1 EQASGCKYLSQ
12 GVRIGIVACS
22 ELFGVDACRHKQTVN
37 SKRGGA
43 LEVGSHRISYRQYPM
58 MLGRS
63 APDLLRDPHGLLVNR
78 TMGLP
83 GIDDRPAGRGIE
95 IGNCACAINEL
106 VTTLDHNIRIGADHR
121 SEEHTSELQ
130 STMY

>member
-1 EQASGCKYLSQ
+1 MDNCGETLTRSAPIDGRAAGFILSKLLFTLPNKPLHHRFWEQASGCKYLSQ

-22 ELFGVDACRHKQTVN
+22 ELFGMDACRHKQTVN

-63 APDLLRDPHGLLVNR
+63 AADLVPHPHRRLVHR
-78 TMGLP
+78 T
-83 GIDDRPAGRGIE
+83 
-95 IGNCACAINEL
+95 
-106 VTTLDHNIRIGADHR
+106 
-121 SEEHTSELQ
+121 
-130 STMY
+130 